1 MKVVEAITVNHES
14 SMVFRQ
20 SKLLSILHGPEFDGQ
35 VKTVMIIHNLSLMFT
50 SSLSLYLV

>member
-1 MKVVEAITVNHES
+1 MKVVEAITLNPES

-35 VKTVMIIHNLSLMFT
+35 VKLESGMNSDVQPMK
-50 SSLSLYLV
+50 VA